1 MSHPDSGVLAEF
13 RAGLISGRRG
23 ARISAHLATCEH
35 CAGLCDRL
43 AEVSVLLAAAPAP
56 VMPERVARRLDGVLA
71 AEVAQRHDS
80 ERAGDPRPRGRVAG
94 SRPARSRPAGSRPA
108 GSRPAGS
115 RPAGSGPGRR
125 WNGRLVALR
134 VLAPAA
140 AVLLLAAGGY
150 GLSQIGASSPT
161 ESTAA
166 SAPSAAARS
175 VVPRAAS
182 ASHAEAQPEIQ
193 VPSFQVVISRTD
205 YRLATLRQ
213 QLEHELLL
221 HARKAAGPVRPA
233 SASVKACVF
242 RVTSGIGPE
251 TLLLV
256 ETARFQGQPATVI
269 IAVSGHRQMA
279 WVAGAA
285 CSAADEDLLAMT
297 TIPGTSAT

>member
-1 MSHPDSGVLAEF
+1 MTHPDSGVLAEF
-13 RAGLISGRRG
+13 RAGLINGRRG

-35 CAGLCDRL
+35 CAGLCHRL

-56 VMPERVARRLDGVLA
+56 VMPDRVARRLDGVLA
-71 AEVAQRHDS
+71 AEAEQRDDS
-80 ERAGDPRPRGRVAG
+80 ERAGDPRSRGRVAG
-94 SRPARSRPAGSRPA
+94 SRPNGTR
-108 GSRPAGS
+108 
-115 RPAGSGPGRR
+115 PGRH

-140 AVLLLAAGGY
+140 AAVLLAAGGY
-150 GLSQIGASSPT
+150 GLSQIGASSST

-182 ASHAEAQPEIQ
+182 ASRAEARPEIQ

-221 HARKAAGPVRPA
+221 HSRKAAGPARSA

-242 RVTSGIGPE
+242 RVTNGISPE

-256 ETARFQGQPATVI
+256 ETAHFQGQPATVI

-285 CSAADEDLLAMT
+285 CSAADEDLLATT

>member
-1 MSHPDSGVLAEF
+1 
-13 RAGLISGRRG
+13 
-23 ARISAHLATCEH
+23 
-35 CAGLCDRL
+35 
-43 AEVSVLLAAAPAP
+43 
-56 VMPERVARRLDGVLA
+56 
-71 AEVAQRHDS
+71 
-80 ERAGDPRPRGRVAG
+80 
-94 SRPARSRPAGSRPA
+94 
-108 GSRPAGS
+108 
-115 RPAGSGPGRR
+115 
-125 WNGRLVALR
+125 